1 LKSEGNTLYI
11 FEREN
16 YHMSE
21 RTTKNDLVAFAG
33 PVFDLILRLK
43 SGIVAPSNDLR
54 PKIAAMLMDF
64 EKRAERYRFN
74 HKIIQVSKFALAS
87 FVDETV
93 LTNNFH
99 LKEEWEK
106 NPLQLEY
113 FGEQLAGNKF
123 FDKLLSMVKQ
133 VEQTADAVEIYYYCM
148 LLGFKGRYGVYEQ
161 EKLLAIMQQTA
172 NALVKAGKIKPTE
185 LSPHWLANDQP
196 KPPEKRGMPV
206 WAKIGAAS
214 GLGLAFIIYL
224 VMFLMSSKYLTD
236 AMQNLSL

>member
-1 LKSEGNTLYI
+1 
-11 FEREN
+11 
-16 YHMSE
+16 MSE
-21 RTTKNDLVAFAG
+21 RANKNDLVAFAG

-43 SGIVAPSNDLR
+43 AGIVAPSNDLR
-54 PKIAAMLMDF
+54 PKIASLLTDF

-106 NPLQLEY
+106 YPLQLEY

-123 FDKLLSMVKQ
+123 FEKLNAMLKQ
-133 VEQTADAVEIYYYCM
+133 IETTQDAVEIYYICM
-148 LLGFKGRYGVYEQ
+148 LIGFKGRYGVYEK
-161 EKLLAIMQQTA
+161 EKLLQIMQETA
-172 NALVKAGKIKPTE
+172 NALVKVGKIKPTE

-196 KPPEKRGMPV
+196 KPPEKRGMPT
-206 WAKIGAAS
+206 WAKISAFG
-214 GLGLAFIIYL
+214 GLGLAVIIYL
-224 VMFLMSSKYLTD
+224 IMFLLSSKFLDD
-236 AMQNLSL
+236 AMRNLQL